1 MQYYIKCKILLD
13 SGIQFDILSTSK
25 TASLSNAVNQQ
36 EVVYN
41 HSSLSSCLSP
51 GDGAR
56 AGSGDLEGVLERFCP
71 RTGDLDAERLL
82 ERE

>member
-1 MQYYIKCKILLD
+1 MTVVFYLMCFAQKENCKKVML
-13 SGIQFDILSTSK
+13 
-25 TASLSNAVNQQ
+25 NQQ
-36 EVVYN
+36 ENNVCN

-56 AGSGDLEGVLERFCP
+56 AGSGDFEGVRERFCA

>member
-1 MQYYIKCKILLD
+1 MNII
-13 SGIQFDILSTSK
+13 
-25 TASLSNAVNQQ
+25 QQ
-36 EVVYN
+36 EDYVFN